1 MESIYIIIYIVLWL
15 VTLLFHYLKTRVI
28 DAGFILILSY
38 LIYAISSYALYSD
51 ESFNR
56 LYEGLTLLPFLLL
69 FFLLFITAKPIFN
82 FCNCHIDRIQ
92 HPSMKI
98 INFFCWMYI
107 IMSFISLPG
116 ILSKMNLMTVIM
128 SAQGADLYA
137 ENVSDS
143 VYTASSMGNGLSSII
158 SLYTNF
164 FSRISV
170 LFLFYHLTRPQIN
183 KKIVIGLIIS
193 VIIYILS
200 FLLTGQRGGTFKMI
214 TTCIITYFALRKFIM
229 PSVNK
234 IILKFSI
241 VALIMICVPYYFLTI
256 SRFSDITDGV
266 LSAIYSYT
274 GQGNLNFN
282 IYALDNNGIRY
293 GDRIVPLFKRML
305 GFENVPSNFWERRWK
320 YPNLR
325 INDESFI
332 TYVGDFVLDFGPI
345 VATIVLCGISFYI
358 YRKTKVKNGQ
368 IYFHQ
373 LILLHFLMCLCMEG
387 GMSLYSFSD
396 SSNVVILVYVFM
408 YIVFKLDC
416 FRPKQP
422 FMKDVGNLKY

>member
-1 MESIYIIIYIVLWL
+1 
-15 VTLLFHYLKTRVI
+15 
-28 DAGFILILSY
+28 
-38 LIYAISSYALYSD
+38 
-51 ESFNR
+51 
-56 LYEGLTLLPFLLL
+56 
-69 FFLLFITAKPIFN
+69 
-82 FCNCHIDRIQ
+82 
-92 HPSMKI
+92 
-98 INFFCWMYI
+98 MYI